1 MAIMRKKELRKME
14 QKDIDKRVGELRL
27 EMAKERANIKIGA
40 NVTSPGRI
48 KEIRRTIARANTIKM
63 EKIKMGEKK

>member
-14 QKDIDKRVGELRL
+14 RKDIDKKVGEMRL
-27 EMAKERANIKIGA
+27 EMAKERASIKVGA

-48 KEIRRTIARANTIKM
+48 KEIRRTIARASTIKR
-63 EKIKMGEKK
+63 EKINTEEKK